1 MTNSF
6 NITIDKYTL
15 RSTDDYFVLAE
26 IIRNDNDTPILQWY
40 REELGFTF
48 KFLAKEPF
56 ADSEEEDRIFVSLFK
71 ILVEIINSFMLEEGH
86 SMKFTNEL
94 LREMPILA
102 ELLQEAG
109 IKPLVENDE
118 EEVDFKD
125 PLDYNSERDEY
136 FYDDRDE
143 DQGYGHEDFED

>member
-6 NITIDKYTL
+6 NINIDKYTL

-40 REELGFTF
+40 REEAGFTF

-56 ADSEEEDRIFVSLFK
+56 ADTEEEDRIFVNLFK
-71 ILVEIINSFMLEEGH
+71 ILIEIIQSFMLEEGT
-86 SMKFTNEL
+86 SMKFPNEL
-94 LREMPILA
+94 FHELPILA
-102 ELLQEAG
+102 ELLQEVG
-109 IKPLVENDE
+109 LNPLVENPE
-118 EEVDFKD
+118 EEVDFQD
-125 PLDYNSERDEY
+125 PLSYNEDSDEY

-143 DQGYGHEDFED
+143 GHGYEEFED